1 MYDGEY
7 YYSKF
12 PESLFS
18 VKNPENFKAR
28 VLAGLEKCEKLNVA
42 FCCLG
47 RDIESILHTNMCRIN
62 RTASFFN
69 DAQIFI
75 VENDSSDNTALMLK
89 KYELSDNRIKI
100 ISASVPDKKLYS
112 NTGDESLSIE
122 RVSKMATLRNIY
134 LDEISSLKKIDYVIV
149 IDLDIQG
156 GWSHDG
162 FLDCFSRHKSSWS
175 AMTSNG
181 LIFFEEVLSVHDNKN
196 LKVKTQFFDTWTFR
210 ELGEEKFA
218 GHGIYRNMSLEKGE
232 VPMEVGSN
240 FNGLGIYKYEDI
252 IKCEYRPSTPDEDV
266 CCEHV
271 SLHQQIRKNGG
282 KVFINPSLITL
293 YSPTEYAENHD

>member
-122 RVSKMATLRNIY
+122 RVSKMATLRNR
-134 LDEISSLKKIDYVIV
+134 LRNSDR
-149 IDLDIQG
+149 
-156 GWSHDG
+156 
-162 FLDCFSRHKSSWS
+162 SRHSR
-175 AMTSNG
+175 G
-181 LIFFEEVLSVHDNKN
+181 LV
-196 LKVKTQFFDTWTFR
+196 
-210 ELGEEKFA
+210 A
-218 GHGIYRNMSLEKGE
+218 
-232 VPMEVGSN
+232 
-240 FNGLGIYKYEDI
+240 
-252 IKCEYRPSTPDEDV
+252 
-266 CCEHV
+266 
-271 SLHQQIRKNGG
+271 
-282 KVFINPSLITL
+282 
-293 YSPTEYAENHD
+293 